1 LTTDPDICGGTD
13 ALRKSKIGHPDQQ
26 RNQDVKRALTS
37 IAIAVAVIIV
47 ALGLYLTL
55 TDFSEYRTDIEEVIS
70 EATGR
75 EFSIDGEFSVEVFP
89 LSVLAEGV
97 SYANADWGTDL
108 PMLSVG
114 HLSAKIALGS
124 LFFGPVVIE
133 EFRLRDVEL
142 LLEENSSGENNWS
155 ISDDRVE
162 VDISDDTSDG
172 VPVIVRFAEIE
183 NIRVIRRRPESEDR
197 VLTLTSLNVRTT
209 EERFLTAEGAGKLEG
224 RDIILS
230 GKIGPINN
238 FESGENLDLD
248 LEADFGVLAMSVSG
262 NTGNPDTL
270 AGTEIDAL
278 ITSADSAALLS
289 LLDVPL
295 ELAGELRA
303 EAKVALV
310 ESRPGITF
318 HVEVEDLEAGGVVAI
333 TSEQIDFFVTLSS
346 LERFG
351 NKAGVTGLPD
361 GAATLKGGVI
371 VEGEK
376 IELVDVAFETPEINL
391 LVNATV
397 AVNDEQIMLDPFSIQ
412 AGESDISG
420 SLEIQPDEPASIS
433 GNIRSRVLDLT
444 PFIGDETEEPVPAQN
459 ASDFVF
465 SDDPLPFDFLNA
477 GSVDLDLLIETF
489 RRGPLSLE
497 QFQALIRLNDGSL
510 ILESGFAVTDGGNAT
525 GNISLV
531 SRGDSADAEIR
542 FDASDLRLGLGDTG
556 DRSADQIP
564 LLGLS
569 LDINTTGHSLHSLAA
584 GANGKVLL
592 TQGPGQVDNNAMGFF
607 SADILSE
614 LFSAL
619 NPFAKKDPYSN
630 WECTVFALNIIDG
643 VSSIEPML
651 AQSEKVTIVG
661 AGSIDFNDESLDIR
675 FNTKPRKGVG
685 VSADMFVTPFIMLGG
700 TMNSPRLAL
709 DKTGIL
715 VSGGAAVLTGGLSF
729 LVQGAADRATGAQDR
744 CAAALALAKGEK
756 IEVAE

>member
-1 LTTDPDICGGTD
+1 
-13 ALRKSKIGHPDQQ
+13 
-26 RNQDVKRALTS
+26 VKRALTG

-75 EFSIDGEFSVEVFP
+75 EFSIGGEFVVTLFP
-89 LSVLAEGV
+89 LSVVAEDV
-97 SYANADWGTDL
+97 SYANAEWGADT
-108 PMLSVG
+108 PMLSVS
-114 HLSAKIALGS
+114 HLSAKADLGS

-142 LLEENSSGENNWS
+142 LLEENASGENNWS

-162 VDISDDTSDG
+162 VDISDDTNDG

-209 EERFLTAEGAGKLEG
+209 EERFLTAEGAGKLDG

-248 LEADFGVLAMSVSG
+248 LEADFGVLAISVSG

-303 EAKVALV
+303 EARVALV

-318 HVEVEDLEAGGVVAI
+318 HIEVEDLEAGGVVAI

-346 LERFG
+346 LARFG
-351 NKAGVTGLPD
+351 DKAGVTGLP
-361 GAATLKGGVI
+361 GGTATLKGGVI
-371 VEGEK
+371 VDGDK
-376 IELVDVAFETPEINL
+376 IELIDVAIETPEISL
-391 LVNATV
+391 LVDATV
-397 AVNDEQIMLDPFSIQ
+397 VANDQQITLDPFSIQ
-412 AGESDISG
+412 VGESDISG
-420 SLEIQPDEPASIS
+420 SLEIQPDEPVSVS
-433 GNIRSRVLDLT
+433 GNIRSKVLDVT
-444 PFIGDETEEPVPAQN
+444 PFIAEEAEQPVPRKN
-459 ASDFVF
+459 DSDFVF
-465 SDDPLPFDFLNA
+465 SEDPLPFDFLNA
-477 GSVDLDLLIETF
+477 GSVDLEILIESL

-497 QFQALIRLNDGSL
+497 QLRALIHLNDGTL
-510 ILESGFAVTDGGNAT
+510 ILESGFAVADGGTAI
-525 GNISLV
+525 GNISLA
-531 SRGDSADAEIR
+531 SRGDSADADIE
-542 FDASDLRLGLGDTG
+542 FDVSDLRIALGEADN
-556 DRSADQIP
+556 RPIDQIP

-569 LDINTTGHSLHSLAA
+569 VDIETSGNSLHSLAA
-584 GANGKVLL
+584 GANGKVLF
-592 TQGPGQVDNNAMGFF
+592 TQGSGQVDNNAMGFF
-607 SADILSE
+607 SADIVSE

-619 NPFAKKDPYSN
+619 NPFAKKEPYSN
-630 WECTVFALNIIDG
+630 WECTVFALNIVDG
-643 VSSIEPML
+643 ASTIEPML
-651 AQSEKVTIVG
+651 AQGEKITIVG
-661 AGSIDFNDESLDIR
+661 DGSIDFNDESLDIR
-675 FNTKPRKGVG
+675 FNTKPRRGVG
-685 VSADMFVTPFIMLGG
+685 VSADMFVTPFIRLGG
-700 TMNSPRLAL
+700 TLNNPRLAL

-729 LVQGAADRATGAQDR
+729 LVQGAADRATGGQDR
-744 CAAALALAKGEK
+744 CAAALALARGETV
-756 IEVAE
+756 EVAE